1 MRAETNLGMEA
12 KMATKPVGDRP
23 LVRKHKKSGDRE
35 LTAADVR
42 EAARGAQEAL
52 AYLNEHGKLPVSK

>member
-1 MRAETNLGMEA
+1 
-12 KMATKPVGDRP
+12 MATKPVGDRP